1 MRQPL
6 LSELSFCIC
15 FTQIFILYSV
25 TVLFLSSSS
34 VIADHVTE
42 SYLTENQYVADKISR
57 VKGTWYFGNCRI
69 IYKHT
74 LAMNNK
80 TLAHFLPFQIIVL
93 QFFLKKKN
101 TVPGHCNFYSITPIY
116 LLQDLLSANINMYFP
131 MTKRG

>member
-57 VKGTWYFGNCRI
+57 VKGT
-69 IYKHT
+69 
-74 LAMNNK
+74 
-80 TLAHFLPFQIIVL
+80 
-93 QFFLKKKN
+93 
-101 TVPGHCNFYSITPIY
+101 
-116 LLQDLLSANINMYFP
+116 
-131 MTKRG
+131 